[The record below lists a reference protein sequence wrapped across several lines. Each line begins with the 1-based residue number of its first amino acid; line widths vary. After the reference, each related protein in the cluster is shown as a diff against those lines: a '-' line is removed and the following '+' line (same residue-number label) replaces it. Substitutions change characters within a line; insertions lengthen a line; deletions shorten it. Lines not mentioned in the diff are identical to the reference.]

1 MRFLFVGIAVVALSG
16 CASSPG
22 GPARLAMGV
31 EIPCD
36 LAEAELRDL
45 RGRTNAMERIEKAE
59 LSRSLAL
66 VDAAAILGGDVRAI
80 RQGLV
85 DRSNA
90 NLRLHIGLEA
100 DIACGFAAPRAPVT
114 QPAQAPR
121 ATTRTVR
128 V

>member
-1 MRFLFVGIAVVALSG
+1 MRTIVALAALALSG
-16 CASSPG
+16 CASAG
-22 GPARLAMGV
+22 GPAPLAMGV
-31 EIPCD
+31 DVPCD
-36 LAEAELRDL
+36 LPAEELRNL

-80 RQGLV
+80 RQGLI

-90 NLRLHIGLEA
+90 NLRLAIGLEA
-100 DIACGFAAPRAPVT
+100 DIACGFAAPRAPLA

-121 ATTRTVR
+121 PTTPTARI
-128 V
+128 